1 MGPTEVI
8 IIIAILVI
16 FWVIPAILAAHIL
29 FVNAAHKWPRLRA
42 DICLRSLA
50 IIATPILALCW
61 PVVLVSSCSM
71 WLSSRA
77 LASHHTC
84 HGGDGN
90 ARHSSAWYYS
100 AWAQIKTGCKRK
112 TYTTE
117 EIPAGYRVDVEN
129 QAATHPRLKTQPEL
143 VRTGNGQNTGIS
155 NHASSHLSLQVERI
169 NGMGVAQYAHRSCQ
183 TDQDTSLPT
192 YQMAL
197 EESVDRA
204 AIPDGRMPLPV
215 YSA

>member
-8 IIIAILVI
+8 AITAILVI
-16 FWVIPAILAAHIL
+16 FWVLPAILAAHIL
-29 FVNAAHKWPRLRA
+29 FVNASRKWPRLRA

-61 PVVLVSSCSM
+61 PVILVLSCSM
-71 WLSSRA
+71 WLGSRA
-77 LASHHTC
+77 LGSHHTC
-84 HGGDGN
+84 HGGYGN
-90 ARHSSAWYYS
+90 ARHSSAWYYL

-129 QAATHPRLKTQPEL
+129 QAATHPRLKTQPER
-143 VRTGNGQNTGIS
+143 VRTGNGQNRSIS
-155 NHASSHLSLQVERI
+155 SHTSSHLSLQVERI

-183 TDQDTSLPT
+183 TDQDTSPPT